1 MPQILHHHQLL
12 SMFVLQFLQT
22 NSIDLGIIEFVLSL
36 FVFELSQDLVVFR
49 RLNGIL
55 SESFGSWI
63 GDFVG
68 DFLEISWRV
77 PAEIRP

>member
-1 MPQILHHHQLL
+1 LPQILHHHQLL

-49 RLNGIL
+49 RLFWTGFCQSLLDLGSEIL
-55 SESFGSWI
+55 
-63 GDFVG
+63 
-68 DFLEISWRV
+68 LEISWRV

>member
-1 MPQILHHHQLL
+1 LPQILHHHQLL

-36 FVFELSQDLVVFR
+36 LYFALSPDLVVFSK
-49 RLNGIL
+49 IV
-55 SESFGSWI
+55 FGR
-63 GDFVG
+63 DFVRVFLDLG
-68 DFLEISWRV
+68 SEILLEISWRV